1 MGDVVVYRSM
11 LVLEM
16 NDCLHLVLVRLCRS
30 ECLGLVLSLAQDEHP
45 NIVQK
50 NKTKQKKPYST

>member
-1 MGDVVVYRSM
+1 MGDVVDYRSM

-16 NDCLHLVLVRLCRS
+16 NDRLHLVLVRLYRS
-30 ECLGLVLSLAQDEHP
+30 ERLGLVLSLAQDEHP

-50 NKTKQKKPYST
+50 KKKIYSL